1 MTASIFPVPLSGI
14 QESKFTTTG
23 DTLYASAANTA
34 ARLGV
39 GTTGQ
44 VLTVA
49 SGLPSWA
56 TPAGG
61 KVLQVVQGTTST
73 LVSLSSTTYTDTGVT
88 ATITP
93 SAASS
98 KVLCLVMLSLAI
110 TADVDTNSHG
120 AFLKLIRASTDI
132 VTNERALLLS
142 GDDLI
147 QQLTP
152 ITYLDSPATTSAT
165 TYKVQ
170 FRCDLASTTIY
181 ASIAN
186 VPSTIVLLEIGA

>member
-1 MTASIFPVPLSGI
+1 
-14 QESKFTTTG
+14 
-23 DTLYASAANTA
+23 
-34 ARLGV
+34 
-39 GTTGQ
+39 
-44 VLTVA
+44 
-49 SGLPSWA
+49 
-56 TPAGG
+56 
-61 KVLQVVQGTTST
+61 
-73 LVSLSSTTYTDTGVT
+73 
-88 ATITP
+88 
-93 SAASS
+93 
-98 KVLCLVMLSLAI
+98 MLSLAI